1 LVPDPRLVSMPM
13 IEDVDIFKDSS
24 RVLITLFEQLTV
36 QRKRSLDPTYRF
48 VC

>member
-1 LVPDPRLVSMPM
+1 MPM

-36 QRKRSLDPTYRF
+36 QQPFSKKQRRF
-48 VC
+48 PWAHGRGNR